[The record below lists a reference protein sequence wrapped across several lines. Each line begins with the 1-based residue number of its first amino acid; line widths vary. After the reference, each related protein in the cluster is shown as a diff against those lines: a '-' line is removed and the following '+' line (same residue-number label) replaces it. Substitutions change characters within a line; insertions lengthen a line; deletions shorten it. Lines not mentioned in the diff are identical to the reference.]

1 MGCLP
6 QQSGC
11 RTHAPN
17 LFSWKKSR
25 LLHAWKPCVL
35 CSHVAFLCFC
45 LWLTYR
51 VWDGVVLV
59 VNVVMGWEVLIV
71 AVTGERPT
79 TALGSPDASL
89 PVNTT
94 KRSSTSS

>member
-59 VNVVMGWEVLIV
+59 VNVVMGWEVLLV